1 MLFRSNQAF
10 TVEHPPGG
18 KPGLSGHFQHFLG
31 LFQLFQGLFVVTLG
45 EFRLKILPKAFN
57 GRLVPG
63 SKGADESVGAK
74 GAEFIDMVSLPGVT
88 PSGKEL
94 EVVAVIDV
102 IPPGS
107 DIADPD
113 VRISRQQSG
122 RFAVGHNGDYGSFA
136 LLQAIGFNRGQSL
149 VLIAVRP
156 WNGVIEDPAAV
167 MGIPDQETPCGNSPT
182 GVENRPPHQF
192 RAQGILTDAVI
203 TGLIEF
209 PECGGVF
216 LGYGFELQHKTHIPC
231 QNYEARVAAA
241 GRPRERRAE
250 QILMIENI
258 FLEMGR
264 EFLDAGRKI

>member
-1 MLFRSNQAF
+1 MKKIKLTNI
-10 TVEHPPGG
+10 
-18 KPGLSGHFQHFLG
+18 KPARVLLHIVL
-31 LFQLFQGLFVVTLG
+31 
-45 EFRLKILPKAFN
+45 A
-57 GRLVPG
+57 
-63 SKGADESVGAK
+63 A
-74 GAEFIDMVSLPGVT
+74 
-88 PSGKEL
+88 
-94 EVVAVIDV
+94 
-102 IPPGS
+102 
-107 DIADPD
+107 
-113 VRISRQQSG
+113 
-122 RFAVGHNGDYGSFA
+122 FAVVQIYPLIF
-136 LLQAIGFNRGQSL
+136 LVFFSL
-149 VLIAVRP
+149 KDNNEIYSG
-156 WNGVIEDPAAV
+156 NV

>member
-1 MLFRSNQAF
+1 MKVIS
-10 TVEHPPGG
+10 VM
-18 KPGLSGHFQHFLG
+18 
-31 LFQLFQGLFVVTLG
+31 
-45 EFRLKILPKAFN
+45 
-57 GRLVPG
+57 
-63 SKGADESVGAK
+63 DESFAAYGKVIEGYNF
-74 GAEFIDMVSLPGVT
+74 AELLNKLEEVSEKPADHVEYVPSVAALEALPVFT
-88 PSGKEL
+88 K
-94 EVVAVIDV
+94 VQDQI
-102 IPPGS
+102 
-107 DIADPD
+107 
-113 VRISRQQSG
+113 
-122 RFAVGHNGDYGSFA
+122 YG
-136 LLQAIGFNRGQSL
+136 GFNRGQSL